1 MTDSTASSV
10 KNTLRKSRIDSES
23 SSSVNIY
30 SNWSLFNSGNQA
42 SNLDNKKQYTQNFT
56 DYTSRDFNSIKQS
69 LIQHIKSY
77 FPQVYKDFNES
88 SPGMMLVELSAYVG
102 DVLNYYIDDSFK
114 ELMLP
119 LSNDRRNVLNLSKL
133 SGFKPRPI
141 APSYVDL
148 KFTLE
153 VDANTDDITGIIP
166 DATQKL
172 TLEAGTIVASNTQ
185 PDIVFETLH
194 KYISKWRKWWRCYFY
209 ENYIFI
215 WRI

>member
-1 MTDSTASSV
+1 MSQ
-10 KNTLRKSRIDSES
+10 
-23 SSSVNIY
+23 Y
-30 SNWSLFNSGNQA
+30 

-194 KYISKWRKWWRCYFY
+194 KYISK
-209 ENYIFI
+209 
-215 WRI
+215 